1 MTDVVEACSSKYNG
15 EIFIELVKANCTV
28 AKLQCCVILL
38 MPLFCFVFL
47 MERLSYLCCE
57 CCSVTV

>member
-1 MTDVVEACSSKYNG
+1 
-15 EIFIELVKANCTV
+15 LVKANCTV